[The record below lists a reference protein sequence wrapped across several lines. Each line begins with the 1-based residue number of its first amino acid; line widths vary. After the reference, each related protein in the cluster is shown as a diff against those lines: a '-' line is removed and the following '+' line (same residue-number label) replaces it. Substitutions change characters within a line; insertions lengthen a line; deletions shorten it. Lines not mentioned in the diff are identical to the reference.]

1 MDSFDGETDD
11 PLNPAHPL
19 FSTADAETV
28 DLAGQV
34 GGAFFAMAVQGN

>member
-1 MDSFDGETDD
+1 VDSFDGETDD
-11 PLNPAHPL
+11 PPSRAHPL
-19 FSTADAETV
+19 FSAGDAENV